1 MDNVR
6 EILDRI
12 GVFRHPCDVDLLV
25 FFARHPRTLM
35 PSEQLASFLGYEQAQ
50 VAESLDVLIEAKFL
64 ERTPNSTHPA
74 RLYVFAVNGPSG
86 GWLPALLR
94 HAATRDGRLAIRRA
108 LTPEGSTGRAKA
120 GPRPVEAP
128 AIECWS
134 CADRG
139 ERADG

>member
-6 EILDRI
+6 ELLERI

-35 PSEQLASFLGYEQAQ
+35 PSEQLAAFLGYDHGQ
-50 VAESLDVLIEAKFL
+50 VAQSLDVLIEANFL
-64 ERTPNSTHPA
+64 ERTPNPTHPA
-74 RLYVFAVNGPSG
+74 RLYVFAVTGTSG

-108 LTPEGSTGRAKA
+108 LAVRGSAGRTQA
-120 GPRPVEAP
+120 GPRAVP
-128 AIECWS
+128 ASSEQRS
-134 CADRG
+134 RAHRG
-139 ERADG
+139 E